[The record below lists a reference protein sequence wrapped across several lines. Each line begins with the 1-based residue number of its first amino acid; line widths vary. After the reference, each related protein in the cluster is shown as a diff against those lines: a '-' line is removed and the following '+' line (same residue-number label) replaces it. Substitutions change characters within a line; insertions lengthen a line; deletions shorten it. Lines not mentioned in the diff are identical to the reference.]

1 MIYDDFLLELN
12 KTEFADSQELLFD
25 RESFE
30 NYIFQID
37 NYLYSYFYDG
47 KSLDNFAMLKSL
59 ASGKTIKEISNEY
72 SLSQERI
79 RQIVTKTISKI
90 NIAGIVERNKH
101 LYSAFYLL
109 CSIGSSEL
117 YSFLVYLIS
126 KQHVLVLILKKILL
140 QKGFKQLLLF
150 DKEKHIT
157 RELKPREKF
166 APDEEI
172 KKVLKDYYFY
182 SGMNAIQINAVA
194 TFLED
199 DYKSINRHNFSGK
212 VTWNKIVDLLVQMKN
227 EN

>member
-12 KTEFADSQELLFD
+12 KTEFADSQKLLFD

-37 NYLYSYFYDG
+37 NCLYAYFSDER
-47 KSLDNFAMLKSL
+47 SLDKFIMLKSL
-59 ASGKTIKEISNEY
+59 ASGKTIKEISNEH

-90 NIAGIVERNKH
+90 NIAGIIERNKH
-101 LYSAFYLL
+101 LYTAFYLL

-126 KQHVLVLILKKILL
+126 KHHVLVLILKKILL
-140 QKGFKQLLLF
+140 QKGFNQLLLF
-150 DKEKHIT
+150 DKEKHIA
-157 RELKPREKF
+157 RDLKPREKF
-166 APDEEI
+166 APDKEI
-172 KKVLKDYYFY
+172 KRVLLKYYFHPGIKI
-182 SGMNAIQINAVA
+182 SDIDRIA

-212 VTWNKIVDLLVQMKN
+212 VTWNKIVDLLLQMKN